1 MNKLSIIVNIKDL
14 EHVVSRCLES
24 IELSSIINTSYS
36 ELEQCVND
44 DSIDSTPEILKNFE
58 IKNSSFKYIRTTFCN
73 LGKARKY
80 AISLCTGDYITFIDG
95 DDFIA
100 TVDFSK
106 LAPILDKQPDIVI
119 TGLNEVF
126 KKGDEIIKIILEK
139 PLFLNRNQA
148 ISHFLIHKK
157 YQAHLCGKFFKSE
170 ILKSIDYPE
179 VYCYEDAFAFPDI
192 LNKSNSIVYLEGKFY
207 NYIKD
212 ENSLSNSINT
222 KKIDLMSD
230 VILKMYQVFPNNFYN
245 LTSCHAIDHLLKYS
259 VQIEQNKIKMLKSHI
274 NKINSLSFVFDPN
287 IRFSFKKKYFLY
299 KIKFNNS

>member
-1 MNKLSIIVNIKDL
+1 MKKLSIIVNIKDL
-14 EHVVSRCLES
+14 EHVISKCLES
-24 IELSSIINTSYS
+24 IEASLEFYPNS
-36 ELEQCVND
+36 EYEILMID
-44 DSIDSTPEILKNFE
+44 DNSTDNTPEILKFFE
-58 IKNSSFKYIRTTFCN
+58 RKNLSFKYIRTTFCN

-80 AISLCTGDYITFIDG
+80 AISQCTGDYITFIDG

-106 LAPILDKQPDIVI
+106 LAPILDKQPDIII

-126 KKGDEIIKIILEK
+126 KKDDEVIKTTLEK

-148 ISHFLIHKK
+148 ITHFLIHKK

-192 LNKSNSIVYLEGKFY
+192 LNNSNNIVYLEGKFY

-212 ENSLSNSINT
+212 DNSLSNNINT
-222 KKIDLMSD
+222 KKIDLMAD
-230 VILKMYQVFPNNFYN
+230 VILKMYQVFPNDFYN
-245 LTSCHAIDHLLKYS
+245 LISCHAIEHLLKYNTQLS
-259 VQIEQNKIKMLKSHI
+259 NHKQLKNKIE
-274 NKINSLSFVFDPN
+274 KIKILNFLFDFN
-287 IRFSFKKKYFLY
+287 IRTSFKKKYILY
-299 KIKFNNS
+299 KIRSN

>member
-1 MNKLSIIVNIKDL
+1 MKKLSIIVNIKDL
-14 EHVVSRCLES
+14 EHVISRCLES
-24 IELSSIINTSYS
+24 IEASLEFYPNS
-36 ELEQCVND
+36 EYEILMID
-44 DSIDSTPEILKNFE
+44 DNSTDNTPEILKSFE
-58 IKNSSFKYIRTTFCN
+58 RKNPSFKYIRTTFCN

-80 AISLCTGDYITFIDG
+80 AITQCTGDYITFIDG

-106 LAPILDKQPDIVI
+106 LTPILDKQPDIII

-126 KKGDEIIKIILEK
+126 KKDDEIIKITLGA

-148 ISHFLIHKK
+148 ITDFLIHKK

-192 LNKSNSIVYLEGKFY
+192 LNKSNSIVYLEEKFY

-212 ENSLSNSINT
+212 DNSLSNSINT
-222 KKIDLMSD
+222 KKTDLMTE

-245 LTSCHAIDHLLKYS
+245 LISCHAIEHLLKYNTQLS
-259 VQIEQNKIKMLKSHI
+259 NSNRLKNQIEKIKTL
-274 NKINSLSFVFDPN
+274 NFLFDFN
-287 IRFSFKKKYFLY
+287 IRTSFKKKYLLY
-299 KIKFNNS
+299 KIKFN